1 MDAFQHIKKG
11 MKHPIVFLTSGMQEV
26 TVSEKPILLSVDFEG
41 SYEFDAPENK
51 QEKELTAVLVFASRK
66 EQHADNQLNS

>member
-1 MDAFQHIKKG
+1 
-11 MKHPIVFLTSGMQEV
+11 MQEV

-41 SYEFDAPENK
+41 SYKFDAPENK